1 MADTTANAVEPADE
15 RQAQSLTG
23 NIIEIRNLSIK
34 FPLRAGTIHAVNNVD
49 FTLRRGS
56 ITALVGESG
65 SGKTTMASVILNVLS
80 NPGVISSGE
89 VLYEGEDILKF
100 SRERLRQYK
109 WAEVAMVFQAAQN
122 ALNPLMTI
130 REQMLETFHVHQYP
144 HSDTKALDRIRELLA
159 YVRLDAGRV
168 LGCYPHELSGGMKQ
182 RVMIAFALLLN
193 PKVLILDEPTTA
205 LDVITQDYVFDI
217 LYKIYDQFKIT
228 MLLLTHDIAV
238 VARFAQYMNVM
249 YAGYIVESG
258 DIHRMFKAP
267 RHNYTQQLLRS
278 TPSLVD
284 DLTERGENVGMPP
297 DTLHLPEGCVF
308 AGRCTENHVAV
319 CAASR
324 PPMVEFEPMQFIRCH
339 IYAGGGGGNVQGE

>member
-1 MADTTANAVEPADE
+1 MGDPT
-15 RQAQSLTG
+15 
-23 NIIEIRNLSIK
+23 NIIEIRNLSIE
-34 FPLRAGTIHAVNNVD
+34 FPLRAGTVHAVNNVD
-49 FTLRRGS
+49 FALRRGS
-56 ITALVGESG
+56 IAALVGESG

-80 NPGVISSGE
+80 SPGVISSGE

-100 SRERLRQYK
+100 RPEKLRQYK
-109 WAEVAMVFQAAQN
+109 WTEVAMVFQAAQN

-144 HSDTKALDRIRELLA
+144 HSDAEALARIKELLE
-159 YVRLDAGRV
+159 YVRLSADRV

-182 RVMIAFALLLN
+182 RVMIAFALLLE

-217 LYKIYDQFKIT
+217 LFRIYEQFKIT

-249 YAGYIVESG
+249 YAGYMIESG
-258 DIHRMFKAP
+258 DIHRMFKSP
-267 RHNYTQQLLRS
+267 KHNYTRQLLRS

-284 DLTERGENVGMPP
+284 KLTEREESIGMPP
-297 DTLHLPEGCVF
+297 DTLCLPDGCVF
-308 AGRCTENHVAV
+308 AGRCTENLT
-319 CAASR
+319 AACTTVR
-324 PPMVEFEPMQFIRCH
+324 PSMTEFEPMQFIRCH
-339 IYAGGGGGNVQGE
+339 LYGEGGGGNV

>member
-1 MADTTANAVEPADE
+1 MNAADKAGRGSANVVID
-15 RQAQSLTG
+15 
-23 NIIEIRNLSIK
+23 NIIEIRNLSIE

-49 FTLRRGS
+49 FALKRGS

-80 NPGVISSGE
+80 NPGVVSAGE

-100 SRERLRQYK
+100 SHEHLRQYK
-109 WAEVAMVFQAAQN
+109 WSDVAMVFQAAQN

-144 HSDTKALDRIRELLA
+144 HNDAHALARVKELLE
-159 YVRLDAGRV
+159 YVRLNAARV

-217 LYKIYDQFKIT
+217 LLKIYEQFKIT

-238 VARFAQYMNVM
+238 VAHCAQYMNVR
-249 YAGYIVESG
+249 YAG
-258 DIHRMFKAP
+258 
-267 RHNYTQQLLRS
+267 
-278 TPSLVD
+278 
-284 DLTERGENVGMPP
+284 
-297 DTLHLPEGCVF
+297 
-308 AGRCTENHVAV
+308 
-319 CAASR
+319 
-324 PPMVEFEPMQFIRCH
+324 
-339 IYAGGGGGNVQGE
+339 

>member
-1 MADTTANAVEPADE
+1 MVDTTINAAGKAGNKFAEPDA
-15 RQAQSLTG
+15 G
-23 NIIEIRNLSIK
+23 NIIEIKNLSIE

-49 FTLRRGS
+49 FTLKRGS

-89 VLYEGEDILKF
+89 VLYKGEDILKF
-100 SRERLRQYK
+100 SHERLRQYK
-109 WAEVAMVFQAAQN
+109 WTEVAMVFQAAQN

-144 HSDTKALDRIRELLA
+144 HSDTEALARIKELLE
-159 YVRLDAGRV
+159 YVRLSTDRV

-217 LYKIYDQFKIT
+217 LFKIYEQFKIT

-249 YAGYIVESG
+249 YAGYIIESG
-258 DIHRMFKAP
+258 DIYRMFKAP

-284 DLTERGENVGMPP
+284 ELTEREENSGMPV
-297 DTLHLPEGCVF
+297 DMLRLPKGCAF
-308 AGRCTENHVAV
+308 AGRCTENQ
-319 CAASR
+319 AASCTAVR
-324 PPMVEFEPMQFIRCH
+324 PPMIEFEPMQFIRCH
-339 IYAGGGGGNVQGE
+339 LYEGGGNGNIS

>member
-1 MADTTANAVEPADE
+1 MEDSTTNPAENTDREFTKAV
-15 RQAQSLTG
+15 TG
-23 NIIEIRNLSIK
+23 NIIEIKNLSIK

-49 FTLRRGS
+49 FALRRGS

-144 HSDTKALDRIRELLA
+144 HSDAEALVRIKDLLE
-159 YVRLDAGRV
+159 YVRLNAGRV

-217 LYKIYDQFKIT
+217 LFKIYEQFKIT

-249 YAGYIVESG
+249 YSGYIIESG
-258 DIHRMFKAP
+258 DIRRMFKAP

-284 DLTERGENVGMPP
+284 ELTEREEIAGMPP
-297 DTLHLPEGCVF
+297 DTLHLPDGCVF
-308 AGRCTENHVAV
+308 AGRCTENQTAHCTAV
-319 CAASR
+319 R

-339 IYAGGGGGNVQGE
+339 RYGTGGGGNAG